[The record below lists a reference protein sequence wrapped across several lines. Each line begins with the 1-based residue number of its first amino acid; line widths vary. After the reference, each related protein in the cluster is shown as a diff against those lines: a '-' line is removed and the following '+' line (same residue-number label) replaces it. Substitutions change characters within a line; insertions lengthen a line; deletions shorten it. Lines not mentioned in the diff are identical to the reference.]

1 MFGYWYELIVYKEIS
16 WPNHDV
22 AYAGNGFDP
31 VSTAHNKAHHHFS
44 SPAQLIFFLSAISSF
59 IAQQAKSLANKSSVC

>member
-16 WPNHDV
+16 WPNHDE

-44 SPAQLIFFLSAISSF
+44 SPAQLIFFLSAYFF
-59 IAQQAKSLANKSSVC
+59 IHRSASKIFGK

>member
-44 SPAQLIFFLSAISSF
+44 SPAQLFFFLAAYFFIHRSASKIF
-59 IAQQAKSLANKSSVC
+59 GK